1 MSHSPKKK
9 SRKSTKQR
17 SRVRTNRSR
26 RHSRVKRSRVK
37 RSRVKRS
44 RVKRYRVKRS
54 RVKRSRVK
62 RSRVKHSRGRKYRV
76 GEGIGKLAKS
86 PQYRAPYSG
95 PLRHQ
100 DIWQAL
106 HRNDGE
112 TIYRLVMEKG
122 LNPNESKYDDDT
134 LVYYAASWGYDDAL
148 RGLASSGARMDQP
161 CQRYGRTPLWNAA
174 YMGKLDAVKF
184 LHENCYCPLDTAD
197 NTEKTP
203 LQIAEERNNEDVVEY
218 IRNNIQNP

>member
-1 MSHSPKKK
+1 MSHSKKKK

-17 SRVRTNRSR
+17 SRKSRNNVHVNLQNNVHVNLLVKQNLKLVTNLDVDVPVDSR
-26 RHSRVKRSRVK
+26 RRS
-37 RSRVKRS
+37 S
-44 RVKRYRVKRS
+44 
-54 RVKRSRVK
+54 
-62 RSRVKHSRGRKYRV
+62 GRKYRV

-86 PQYRAPYSG
+86 PQYRPPYSG

-122 LNPNESKYDDDT
+122 LNPNDYQHDPDLT

-148 RGLASSGARMDQP
+148 RGLVNSGARMDQP
-161 CQRYGRTPLWNAA
+161 CQIYGRTPLWNAA

-184 LHENCYCPLDTAD
+184 LHENCYCRLDTAD
-197 NTEKTP
+197 NTGKTP

>member
-17 SRVRTNRSR
+17 PRVRTNPSR

-44 RVKRYRVKRS
+44 RVKHSRVKRS

-62 RSRVKHSRGRKYRV
+62 RFHRRKYRV
-76 GEGIGKLAKS
+76 GEVVGTPAKT
-86 PQYRAPYSG
+86 PQYRPPYSG

-106 HRNDGE
+106 HRNDGQ
-112 TIYRLVMEKG
+112 TIYRLVKEKG
-122 LNPNESKYDDDT
+122 LNPNDYQHDPDYT

-148 RGLASSGARMDQP
+148 RGLANSGARMDQP

-174 YMGKLDAVKF
+174 YMGKLGAVKF
-184 LHENCYCPLDTAD
+184 LHENCGCPLDTPD
-197 NTEKTP
+197 ISGQTP
-203 LQIAEERNNEDVVEY
+203 LQIAENRDHIDVVEY
-218 IRNNIQNP
+218 IRDKTQNP